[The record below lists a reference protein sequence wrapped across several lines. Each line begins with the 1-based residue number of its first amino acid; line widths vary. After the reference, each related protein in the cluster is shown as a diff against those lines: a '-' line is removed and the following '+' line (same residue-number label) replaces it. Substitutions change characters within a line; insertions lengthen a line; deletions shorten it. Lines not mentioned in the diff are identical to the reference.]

1 MQHINKDGR
10 TGEEIYAGIVTRIKI
25 MYQDKITD
33 AQSHEAARNLIGFCQ
48 EIINYKFEQQKQRE
62 CTGKQ
67 NVIDLSRGI
76 I

>member
-1 MQHINKDGR
+1 MSHINKDER

-33 AQSHEAARNLIGFCQ
+33 AQSQEAARNLIGFCQ
-48 EIINYKFEQQKQRE
+48 EILNYKLKKQKQRE

>member
-1 MQHINKDGR
+1 MKHINKDER

-48 EIINYKFEQQKQRE
+48 EILNYKLKKQKQRE
-62 CTGKQ
+62 CTSKQ

>member
-1 MQHINKDGR
+1 MNHINKDER

-48 EIINYKFEQQKQRE
+48 EIINYKFEQRSNRKPKQPN
-62 CTGKQ
+62 K
-67 NVIDLSRGI
+67 
-76 I
+76 